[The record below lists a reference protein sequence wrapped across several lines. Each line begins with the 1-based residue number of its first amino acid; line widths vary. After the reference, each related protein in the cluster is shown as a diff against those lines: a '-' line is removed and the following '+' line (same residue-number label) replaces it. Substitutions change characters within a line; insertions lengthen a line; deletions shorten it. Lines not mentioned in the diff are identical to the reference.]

1 VMRSPGRNC
10 APSAADMTI
19 CVSPS
24 AVAFLSWVAALSL
37 NSDVVAYQPQQLQ
50 RMIWLDRTGKEIAA
64 VAPPAQDYGRLRLS
78 PDGHNLLF
86 SRMQVGEGSHDLWKL
101 DLRRDV
107 EDRLTSDP
115 GSDLGSVWLP
125 GGRAVAFSADRGTPP
140 PHLFRKDL
148 TTGEEE
154 QWLPAGKFQLVDDVS
169 PDGATVLFSEL
180 ASRNHWELWFLRTGG
195 SHERSPVRR
204 SPSTGI
210 DARYSPDGRFV
221 SFTSGDSGASE
232 VYVVPA
238 SKGATVRVSAK
249 GGTTARW
256 SRDGREL
263 FYLAADG
270 QLIALPVRTRP
281 SLVFGTPVPLFTAS
295 SIKQRRDQEEFDV
308 SPDGQRFV
316 AVVPSPQPAI
326 AVVVHA
332 LADVPRTK

>member
-1 VMRSPGRNC
+1 M
-10 APSAADMTI
+10 
-19 CVSPS
+19 
-24 AVAFLSWVAALSL
+24 
-37 NSDVVAYQPQQLQ
+37 
-50 RMIWLDRTGKEIAA
+50 
-64 VAPPAQDYGRLRLS
+64 
-78 PDGHNLLF
+78 
-86 SRMQVGEGSHDLWKL
+86 
-101 DLRRDV
+101 
-107 EDRLTSDP
+107 
-115 GSDLGSVWLP
+115 
-125 GGRAVAFSADRGTPP
+125 
-140 PHLFRKDL
+140 
-148 TTGEEE
+148 
-154 QWLPAGKFQLVDDVS
+154 
-169 PDGATVLFSEL
+169 
-180 ASRNHWELWFLRTGG
+180 
-195 SHERSPVRR
+195 RR